1 MLFKT
6 RKDLLLLSMVSGF
19 SLWCFGS
26 IDSGTIMSLK
36 HYGKEHAE
44 EQNSTLCGFQ
54 EGEMKTAKNQ
64 GQAKI
69 LFIVT
74 LLHRSYF
81 SQVGSSSQH
90 FPIMPPS

>member
-1 MLFKT
+1 MLFKM
-6 RKDLLLLSMVSGF
+6 RKDLLLLPMVSEF
-19 SLWCFGS
+19 SPWCFGS

-36 HYGKEHAE
+36 HHGKEHE
-44 EQNSTLCGFQ
+44 EKQNSSLCGFQ

-74 LLHRSYF
+74 LLHRPYF
-81 SQVGSSSQH
+81 SLVDSSFQH
-90 FPIMPPS
+90 LPIMPSS

>member
-1 MLFKT
+1 MLFKM
-6 RKDLLLLSMVSGF
+6 RKDLLLLPMMSGF
-19 SLWCFGS
+19 SPLCFGS

-36 HYGKEHAE
+36 HHGKEHEE
-44 EQNSTLCGFQ
+44 EQNRSFCGFQ

-69 LFIVT
+69 LFIVI

-81 SQVGSSSQH
+81 SQVGSSS
-90 FPIMPPS
+90 